1 MNPPKALIPLRF
13 FLQFMSPDNNTA
25 EHNPIAG
32 EPAQDQIAKD
42 VPQISGVNHSTEGQ
56 NTNRQRVIENGRYQ
70 GVLSRNRQSKK
81 SKVLTVI
88 QVLSIIIALILSSY
102 ALILLNDLQLAEGK
116 DGQDAVETLVRS
128 EGREADM
135 ICTEGGSDIFIGTD
149 FNQNGI
155 LEDIEISSTTKIC
168 HGKEGL
174 SGPQGSNGI
183 SGEIGD
189 NGSSSLVRMV
199 TIYVGNATCPEG
211 GLAIYSGIDLNENDY
226 LDDEEFA
233 TVNELCDGRIGADGD
248 GGGNGAP
255 ALVSKE
261 IPPSNVCPV
270 GFILR
275 FGIDDGT
282 GESTAFD
289 GILSDDEVD
298 EELKVCSTPLTAERI
313 SNAALNVNDGIT
325 ANCDAMSWNE
335 HVSKTLFAAYSPLNG
350 CELWVTEGIMETT
363 TMLVDI
369 NSVGDSLPGN
379 ALGFTNVISDQ
390 GEFIFFDADDGINGR
405 ELWVSDGTTV
415 GTHIVQDIFTQN
427 SIDAN
432 SKLVPFAQGVVF
444 TTTSN
449 TIHWANSTDIVE
461 LSQIPAFDNSA
472 QQILNSSLSM
482 LSANAFSILNSD
494 ASNLWFVAKDS
505 NGDVEPYQ
513 LSLSGQLTAYD
524 VNPNGNSLADSSVII
539 EQGLVVVAT
548 ANSGRQLALLSSG
561 NITWLTSLM
570 DTTTGNWPTN
580 VGTGLG
586 LHSLSNKIIFDA
598 QTTGVN
604 PTLWSYDF
612 NNGMTTSLS
621 TDIVIPGERT
631 DAVVNGGKIFFDCVT
646 ATFGSELCSSDGTID
661 GTVVATDLS
670 SGVVDSDVRHIS
682 VIGNDIVFIA
692 SGDDSGFALW
702 SLDSS
707 GEIQLQYD
715 PYQGLGNN
723 SDSGQYG
730 HMIVSDTQV
739 IFVAQDGI
747 NGNELF
753 AWTHLQLT
761 DDWLIW

>member
-1 MNPPKALIPLRF
+1 
-13 FLQFMSPDNNTA
+13 MSPDNNSA
-25 EHNPIAG
+25 EHTPIAG
-32 EPAQDQIAKD
+32 EPAQDQTAKD
-42 VPQISGVNHSTEGQ
+42 VPLINGSTRSAEEQ

-70 GVLSRNRQSKK
+70 GVLSRNRPSKK
-81 SKVLTVI
+81 SKILTVI

-102 ALILLNDLQLAEGK
+102 ALIILNDLQLSQGK

-155 LEDIEISSTTKIC
+155 LEDVEISSTTKIC

-174 SGPQGSNGI
+174 SGPQGANGI

-189 NGSSSLVRMV
+189 NGSSSLVRTVM
-199 TIYVGNATCPEG
+199 IYVGNTTCPEG
-211 GLAIYSGIDLNENDY
+211 GLAIYSGVDNNDNDY

-255 ALVSKE
+255 ALVKRE
-261 IPPSNVCPV
+261 TPPSNVCPV

-282 GESTAFD
+282 GNSTAFD

-313 SNAALNVNDGIT
+313 SNFQSGSGNGMNSMCSASGLLEHNQLIIQAAI
-325 ANCDAMSWNE
+325 
-335 HVSKTLFAAYSPLNG
+335 HPLDG
-350 CELWVTEGIMETT
+350 CELWVTEGMMETT

-369 NSVGDSLPGN
+369 NSAGDSLPGN
-379 ALGFTNVISDQ
+379 ALGFTSVTSQQ

-405 ELWVSDGTTV
+405 ELWVSDGTAI
-415 GTHIVQDIFTQN
+415 GTHIVQDIFSQN
-427 SIDAN
+427 SIDVN

-449 TIHWANSTDIVE
+449 TIHWANSTDVVE
-461 LSQIPAFDNSA
+461 LSEIPAFDYSA
-472 QQILNSSLSM
+472 QQILNSSMSM
-482 LSANAFSILNSD
+482 LSANTFSIVNGD
-494 ASNLWFVAKDS
+494 ADNLWFIAKDS

-524 VNPNGNSLADSSVII
+524 VNPNGNSLAGSSEII

-586 LHSLSNKIIFDA
+586 LHSLSSKIIFDA

-682 VIGNDIVFIA
+682 VIGDDIVFIA

-707 GEIQLQYD
+707 GQIQLQFD

-730 HMIVSDTQV
+730 RMIVSDTQV
-739 IFVAQDGI
+739 IFVAHDGI

>member
-1 MNPPKALIPLRF
+1 
-13 FLQFMSPDNNTA
+13 MSPDNNSA
-25 EHNPIAG
+25 EHTPIAG
-32 EPAQDQIAKD
+32 EPAQDQTAKD
-42 VPQISGVNHSTEGQ
+42 VPLINGSNRSAEEQ

-70 GVLSRNRQSKK
+70 GVLSRNRPSKK
-81 SKVLTVI
+81 SKILTVI

-102 ALILLNDLQLAEGK
+102 ALIILNDLQLSQGK

-155 LEDIEISSTTKIC
+155 LEDVEISSTTKIC

-174 SGPQGSNGI
+174 SGPQGANGI
-183 SGEIGD
+183 SGGIGD
-189 NGSSSLVRMV
+189 NGSSSLVRTVM
-199 TIYVGNATCPEG
+199 IYVGNTTCPEG
-211 GLAIYSGIDLNENDY
+211 GLAIYSGVDLNENDY

-255 ALVSKE
+255 ALVKRE
-261 IPPSNVCPV
+261 TPPSNVCPV

-282 GESTAFD
+282 GNSTAFD
-289 GILSDDEVD
+289 GILSDDEVV

-313 SNAALNVNDGIT
+313 SNAAPNVNDGIT
-325 ANCDAMSWNE
+325 TNCDAMHWNE
-335 HVSKTLFAAYSPLNG
+335 EMSKTIFAAYSPLDG

-369 NSVGDSLPGN
+369 NSAGDSLPGN
-379 ALGFTNVISDQ
+379 ALGFTSVASEQ

-405 ELWVSDGTTV
+405 ELWVSDGTTI
-415 GTHIVQDIFTQN
+415 GTHLVQNIFSQN
-427 SIDAN
+427 SIDAS

-449 TIHWANSTDIVE
+449 TIHWANSTAVVE
-461 LSQIPAFDNSA
+461 LSEIPAFDYSA
-472 QQILNSSLSM
+472 QQIINSSMSM
-482 LSANAFSILNSD
+482 LSANTFSILNSD
-494 ASNLWFVAKDS
+494 ADNLWFIAKDS

-524 VNPNGNSLADSSVII
+524 VNPNGNSLAGSSEII

-570 DTTTGNWPTN
+570 DTSTGNWPTN

-586 LHSLSNKIIFDA
+586 LHSLSSKIIFDA
-598 QTTGVN
+598 QTTGIN

-612 NNGMTTSLS
+612 NNGMTVSLS

-646 ATFGSELCSSDGTID
+646 AIFGSELCSSDGTID

-682 VIGNDIVFIA
+682 VIGDDIVFIA
-692 SGDDSGFALW
+692 SADDVGFALW

-707 GEIQLQYD
+707 GEIQLQFD

-747 NGNELF
+747 NGNELY

>member
-1 MNPPKALIPLRF
+1 
-13 FLQFMSPDNNTA
+13 MSPDNNTA

-32 EPAQDQIAKD
+32 EPAQDQTAKD
-42 VPQISGVNHSTEGQ
+42 VPQIRGVNHSTEGQ
-56 NTNRQRVIENGRYQ
+56 NSNRQRVIENGRYQ
-70 GVLSRNRQSKK
+70 GVLSRNRKSKK
-81 SKVLTVI
+81 AKVMIVI
-88 QVLSIIIALILSSY
+88 QALSIVIALVLSIY
-102 ALILLNDLQLAEGK
+102 ALILLNELQLAEGK
-116 DGQDAVETLVRS
+116 DGQDGVETLVIS

-135 ICTEGGSDIFIGTD
+135 ICTEGGSDIFVGND

-155 LEDIEISSTTKIC
+155 LEDVEITSTTKIC

-174 SGPQGSNGI
+174 SGPQGANGI

-189 NGSSSLVRMV
+189 NGSSSLVRTV

-233 TVNELCDGRIGADGD
+233 TVSELCDGKIGADGE
-248 GGGNGAP
+248 GGGSGAP
-255 ALVSKE
+255 ALVKKE
-261 IPPSNVCPV
+261 VPPSNVCPV
-270 GFILR
+270 GFILQ

-282 GESTAFD
+282 GDSTAFD
-289 GILSDDEVD
+289 GILSDDEVV
-298 EELKVCSTPLTAERI
+298 EELKVCSTPLTAGRI
-313 SNAALNVNDGIT
+313 SNAAPNVNDGIT
-325 ANCDAMSWNE
+325 ANCDAMNWNE
-335 HVSKTLFAAYSPLNG
+335 HISKTVFAAYSPLNG
-350 CELWVTEGIMETT
+350 CELWVTEGMMETT

-369 NSVGDSLPGN
+369 NPAGDSLPGN
-379 ALGFTNVISDQ
+379 ALGFTSIVSEQ
-390 GEFIFFDADDGINGR
+390 GEYIFFDADDGINGR
-405 ELWVSDGTTV
+405 ELWVSDGTAF

-432 SKLVPFAQGVVF
+432 SKLVPFSQGVVF

-461 LSQIPAFDNSA
+461 LSQIPAFDNSQ
-472 QQILNSSLSM
+472 QQILNSSLSV

-494 ASNLWFVAKDS
+494 ADNLWFIAKDS

-513 LSLSGQLTAYD
+513 LSVSGQLTAYD
-524 VNPNGNSLADSSVII
+524 VNPNGDSLAGSSEIT

-548 ANSGRQLALLSSG
+548 ANSGRQLALLDSG

-570 DTTTGNWPTN
+570 DTSNGNWPTD

-682 VIGNDIVFIA
+682 VIGNDVVFIA

-702 SLDSS
+702 SLDAS
-707 GEIQLQYD
+707 GEIKLQYD

-730 HMIVSDTQV
+730 QMIITDTQV
-739 IFVAQDGI
+739 IFVAQDGV

-761 DDWLIW
+761 DEWLIW

>member
-1 MNPPKALIPLRF
+1 
-13 FLQFMSPDNNTA
+13 MSPDNNSA
-25 EHNPIAG
+25 EHTPIAG
-32 EPAQDQIAKD
+32 EPAQDQTAKD
-42 VPQISGVNHSTEGQ
+42 VPLINGSNRSAEEQ

-70 GVLSRNRQSKK
+70 GVLSRNRPSKK
-81 SKVLTVI
+81 SKILTVI

-102 ALILLNDLQLAEGK
+102 ALILLNDLQLSQGK

-155 LEDIEISSTTKIC
+155 LEDVEISSTTKIC

-174 SGPQGSNGI
+174 SGPQGANGI

-189 NGSSSLVRMV
+189 NGSSSLVRTVM
-199 TIYVGNATCPEG
+199 IYVGNTTCPEG
-211 GLAIYSGIDLNENDY
+211 GLAIYSGVDINENDY

-255 ALVSKE
+255 ALVKKE
-261 IPPSNVCPV
+261 TPPSNVCPV

-282 GESTAFD
+282 GNSTAFD

-313 SNAALNVNDGIT
+313 SNAAPNVNDGIT
-325 ANCDAMSWNE
+325 ANCDAMHWNE
-335 HVSKTLFAAYSPLNG
+335 EMSKTIFAAYSPLDG
-350 CELWVTEGIMETT
+350 CELWVTEGMMETT

-369 NSVGDSLPGN
+369 NSAGDSLPGN
-379 ALGFTNVISDQ
+379 ALGFTSVVSEQ

-405 ELWVSDGTTV
+405 ELWVSDGTAI
-415 GTHIVQDIFTQN
+415 GTHIVEDIFVQN

-449 TIHWANSTDIVE
+449 TIHWANSTSVVE
-461 LSQIPAFDNSA
+461 LSEIPAFDNSA
-472 QQILNSSLSM
+472 QQILNSSMSM
-482 LSANAFSILNSD
+482 LSANTFSIVNGD
-494 ASNLWFVAKDS
+494 ADNLWFIAKDS

-524 VNPNGNSLADSSVII
+524 VNPNGNSLAGSSEII

-570 DTTTGNWPTN
+570 DTSTGNWPTN

-586 LHSLSNKIIFDA
+586 LHSLFSKIIFDA

-682 VIGNDIVFIA
+682 VIGDDIVFIA
-692 SGDDSGFALW
+692 SSDDSGFALW
-702 SLDSS
+702 SIDSS
-707 GEIQLQYD
+707 GEIQLQFD

-747 NGNELF
+747 NGNELY